1 MVSCTGNLPPVM
13 TGDSTFSVTLGQESI
28 YAFTVVDEGNFT
40 VEVVEG
46 LPQGATLEDNGGG
59 EYTFRWTLTNT
70 SGSFNPLSFQAVD
83 GEGAASLLSPQLEAC
98 LCANGGECTLDGV
111 LDTALPVVI
120 LNCNCPE
127 GEFGT
132 MESHELNFFLVCAMY
147 YQKFTSYTAAYS
159 GSFCEEDRN
168 GCSEIECFEGV
179 ECLDMA
185 APGVGAMCGP
195 CPDGFTG
202 NGEKCSGE

>member
-1 MVSCTGNLPPVM
+1 MVSCTGNLQPVM
-13 TGDSTFSVTLGQESI
+13 TGDSTFSVTLGQESV

-59 EYTFRWTLTNT
+59 EYTFRWTLTST
-70 SGSFNPLSFQAVD
+70 SGSINPLSFQAVD

-120 LNCNCPE
+120 MNCNCPE

-132 MESHELNFFLVCAMY
+132 MESHELFFFGVC
-147 YQKFTSYTAAYS
+147 
-159 GSFCEEDRN
+159 N
-168 GCSEIECFEGV
+168 VLSEIHV
-179 ECLDMA
+179 IY
-185 APGVGAMCGP
+185 
-195 CPDGFTG
+195 
-202 NGEKCSGE
+202 CSIQWQLL

>member
-1 MVSCTGNLPPVM
+1 M
-13 TGDSTFSVTLGQESI
+13 
-28 YAFTVVDEGNFT
+28 
-40 VEVVEG
+40 EVVEG

-70 SGSFNPLSFQAVD
+70 SGSINPLSFMAVD
-83 GEGAASLLSPQLEAC
+83 GEGAVSLLSPQLEAC

-111 LDTALPVVI
+111 LDTALSVVI
-120 LNCNCPE
+120 MNWYCTE
-127 GEFGT
+127 GECGI
-132 MESHELNFFLVCAMY
+132 MESYELVSFAIYIL
-147 YQKFTSYTAAYS
+147 KFMYTAYS
-159 GSFCEEDRN
+159 DSFCEEDRN